1 MNMLIGFLKRYLL
14 SRAGS
19 TAVGLVVLLGLVW
32 FGGPYV
38 GLTSVAWRLVVIGV
52 IVAIAGLYMLI
63 GWWIARSRGERFRKE
78 LAAQGEADESRQA
91 EIQALKEKMDEA
103 VASLKTSG
111 LGVKH
116 RGSAAL
122 YALPWY
128 MIIGPSAAGKSTLLR
143 NSGLHFPYSHADDI
157 DIRGFGGTR
166 NCDWWFSDEAVI
178 LDTAGRYTTEEN
190 DHEEWQAFLGLLKKY
205 RRRMPL
211 NGVMVAISLADIL
224 TADAESL
231 EWHVKVIRERIEELI
246 SQLGFMFPI
255 YIIFTKADLLNGFE
269 AFFGDLTENERNQ
282 VWGMFLADL
291 EEEADPA
298 AAVARRLDELY
309 VRLSEMRL
317 HKLAMQ
323 RKQEIKSEIFDF
335 PAQFQAA
342 SEKLIEFISLLFKEN
357 PYQETPNFKGVYFTS
372 GTQEGMPL
380 QRVVGNLRQAFGY
393 VSPDE
398 MATTEKADKSYFIHR
413 LLKDVIF
420 REPVAFGKNRRRHLM
435 TRWLKTG
442 AIVGGL
448 ATIVASITLL
458 STSFTSNSL
467 LIDEG
472 VERVERLVQVAR
484 NDRAEPGEFYL
495 ALADVYDQ
503 YATLKAYRQQMPW
516 HLRLGIYRAN
526 EQIEP
531 LEQVLVRT
539 LETRFLEPVARLLE
553 TRLQDYAERW
563 RKVRNEDESAKLRQ
577 EYYDTLKVYLMLSQ
591 PARLEPD
598 QALPLLLASWQA
610 IMAPNDGSDTRRRI
624 ATIPQATRE
633 GMIRL
638 YLADMK
644 RPSQHPLAAASWKAD
659 DGVVETA
666 RNLLRTPPNA
676 DLLYAQLRNK
686 GKVLLG
692 TTQLKNLIKGRG
704 NSYLQSLHDLP
715 VVFTRKGWER
725 YVSREIRTVVNSAS
739 RGDWVLGTESVNVAL
754 SADEAAPADDSVNPE
769 LMHELETQIR
779 HLYFE
784 EYANAW
790 YEFLASVQVRPF
802 TSVADAANKLLL
814 VSRSDGPIA
823 ELLAVVR
830 DNVNLHEI
838 DWQDGKPTVR
848 RSNLVAADAIPELD
862 TAFADL
868 RRFVEPAEKRQVSDL
883 VNQYLLALSGMQGEL
898 ERLRAS
904 SELTHEAEMFASS
917 MLSGGS
923 SNLEMYK
930 TWVTTTSLLN
940 GTDVRTRRAIEP
952 LLISAI
958 RHAWQAVLATG
969 MQDVQQKWN
978 TLVVREFDER
988 IRGRFP
994 FASSGPDVAIE
1005 DVAEFFRPNDGIL
1018 WSFVNTHLSTYLTKY
1033 RGTWRERRWLDVG
1046 PGFSKD
1052 FLYTLTRASQI
1063 TRGLFRRGSDEPS
1076 LTFYL
1081 YPIPTSGLSE
1091 VLLETNGQIYRYRNE
1106 PQEWRKFRWPG
1117 NTERSG
1123 ARVIAVSNR
1132 RNARGEIAAD
1142 GVWGLFHVFRK
1153 ARMVRERGAQY
1164 MTTWELESVN
1174 GQPLEVRFR
1183 IKADRHNNLLK
1194 PGLLTGL
1201 DMPDLFD
1208 RDHAGP
1214 LNIAK
1219 WE

>member
-1 MNMLIGFLKRYLL
+1 MNMILGLLKRYLL

-19 TAVGLVVLLGLVW
+19 TAVGLVILIGLIW
-32 FGGPYV
+32 FAGPMV
-38 GLTSVAWRLVVIGV
+38 GLKSVIWRLVIIGT
-52 IVAIAGLYMLI
+52 IVLIAALYLLI
-63 GWWIARSRGERFRKE
+63 GWWIARSRGEKFRKE
-78 LAAQGEADESRQA
+78 LEAQGDADESRQA
-91 EIQALKEKMDEA
+91 EIQALREKMDEA

-143 NSGLHFPYSHADDI
+143 NSGLHFPYSHSDDI

-190 DHEEWQAFLGLLKKY
+190 DREEWQAFLGLLKKY

-224 TADAESL
+224 TADEESL
-231 EWHVKVIRERIEELI
+231 EWHVKVIRDRIQELI
-246 SQLGFMFPI
+246 EQLGFMFPI
-255 YIIFTKADLLNGFE
+255 YIVFTKTDLLNGFE
-269 AFFGDLTENERNQ
+269 AFFGELSENERNQ
-282 VWGMFLADL
+282 IWGMFLTDFDD
-291 EEEADPA
+291 EADPA
-298 AAVARRLDELY
+298 ATVAARLEDLY
-309 VRLSEMRL
+309 VRLCEMRL
-317 HKLAMQ
+317 HKLSMQ

-393 VSPDE
+393 VSPE
-398 MATTEKADKSYFIHR
+398 EAANIEKADKSYFINR

-420 REPVAFGKNRRRHLM
+420 REPVAFGKNRRRHM
-435 TRWLKTG
+435 ISRWMKTS
-442 AIVGGL
+442 AIVGGV

-472 VERVERLVQVAR
+472 VERVERLAKVAG
-484 NDRAEPGEFYL
+484 NDRAEPGDFYL
-495 ALADVYDQ
+495 ALADVYEQ
-503 YATLKAYRQQMPW
+503 YATLKGYRDNMPW
-516 HLRLGIYRAN
+516 HLRLGIYRAD

-531 LEQVLVRT
+531 LEQVLVRS
-539 LETRFLEPVARLLE
+539 LESRFLEPVARLME
-553 TRLQDYAERW
+553 TRLRDYADRW

-577 EYYDTLKVYLMLSQ
+577 EYYDTLKVYLMLSN
-591 PARLEPD
+591 PSRLDIE
-598 QALPLLLASWQA
+598 QALPVLLANWKGV
-610 IMAPNDGSDTRRRI
+610 MAPKDGSDVHRKI
-624 ATIPQATRE
+624 AQIPASTLE
-633 GMIRL
+633 GMVHL
-638 YLADMK
+638 YLTDMK
-644 RPSQHPLAAASWKAD
+644 RPSSDLLAAASWSGD
-659 DGVVETA
+659 DAIVETA

-686 GKVLLG
+686 GKVMLG
-692 TTQLKNLIKGRG
+692 TTNFKQLIKGRG
-704 NSYLQSLHDLP
+704 NSYLQSLEELP
-715 VVFTRKGWER
+715 LVFTRRGWER

-739 RGDWVLGTESVNVAL
+739 RGDWVLGTESVNIAL
-754 SADEAAPADDSVNPE
+754 DEAAGSDDESINPE
-769 LMHELETQIR
+769 LMHELETEIR
-779 HLYFE
+779 KLYFE

-790 YEFLASVQVRPF
+790 FDFLGSIQVRPF
-802 TSVADAANKLLL
+802 VSIADAANKLLL
-814 VSRSDGPIA
+814 ISRTDGPVA
-823 ELLAVVR
+823 ELMSVVR
-830 DNVNLHEI
+830 DNVNLHEV
-838 DWQDGKPTVR
+838 DWIDGKPKIR
-848 RSNLVAADAIPELD
+848 RSNMVSADSIPELE
-862 TAFADL
+862 TVFADL

-883 VNQYLLALSGMQGEL
+883 LNQYLLAISGMQGEL

-904 SELTHEAEMFASS
+904 SELTHEAEMFAAS
-917 MLSGGS
+917 MLGGRS

-952 LLISAI
+952 MLISSI
-958 RHAWQAVLATG
+958 RHAWQAVLVTG

-1005 DVAEFFRPNDGIL
+1005 DVAEFFRPSDGIL
-1018 WSFVNTHLSTYLTKY
+1018 WGFVNTHLSTYLTKY

-1046 PGFSKD
+1046 PGFSKA
-1052 FLYTLTRASQI
+1052 FLHTLTRASQI
-1063 TRGLFRRGSDEPS
+1063 TKGLFRRGTDEPG

-1081 YPIPTSGLSE
+1081 YPIPTAGLSE

-1132 RNARGEIAAD
+1132 RNARGEISAD

-1153 ARMVRERGAQY
+1153 AKMTRERGAEY
-1164 MTTWELESVN
+1164 LTTWELDSVN
-1174 GQPLEVRFR
+1174 GKPLEVRFR
-1183 IKADRHNNLLK
+1183 IKADRHNNLLR

-1201 DMPDLFD
+1201 DMPKLFD
-1208 RDHAGP
+1208 RGHDVN
-1214 LNIAK
+1214 LNLAS

>member
-1 MNMLIGFLKRYLL
+1 MNMILGLLKRYLL

-19 TAVGLVVLLGLVW
+19 TAVGLVILIGLIW
-32 FGGPYV
+32 FAGPMV
-38 GLTSVAWRLVVIGV
+38 GLKSVIWRLVIIGT
-52 IVAIAGLYMLI
+52 IVLIAALYLLI
-63 GWWIARSRGERFRKE
+63 GWWIARSRGEKFRKE
-78 LAAQGEADESRQA
+78 LEAQGDADESRQA

-190 DHEEWQAFLGLLKKY
+190 DREEWQAFLGLLKKY

-211 NGVMVAISLADIL
+211 NGVLVAISLADIL
-224 TADAESL
+224 TADEESL
-231 EWHVKVIRERIEELI
+231 EWHVKVIRERIQELI
-246 SQLGFMFPI
+246 EQLGFMFPI
-255 YIIFTKADLLNGFE
+255 YIVFTKTDLLNGFE
-269 AFFGDLTENERNQ
+269 AFFGELTENERNQ
-282 VWGMFLADL
+282 VWGMFLADFDD
-291 EEEADPA
+291 EADPA
-298 AAVARRLDELY
+298 AAVAARLEELY
-309 VRLSEMRL
+309 VRLCEMRL
-317 HKLAMQ
+317 HKLSMQ

-393 VSPDE
+393 VSPE
-398 MATTEKADKSYFIHR
+398 EAANIEKADKSYFINR

-420 REPVAFGKNRRRHLM
+420 REPVAFGKNRRRHM
-435 TRWLKTG
+435 ISRWLKTS
-442 AIVGGL
+442 AIVGGV
-448 ATIVASITLL
+448 ATIIASITLL
-458 STSFTSNSL
+458 SASFTSNSL

-472 VERVERLVQVAR
+472 VERVERLARVAG
-484 NDRAEPGEFYL
+484 NDRAEPGDFYL
-495 ALADVYDQ
+495 ALADVYEQ
-503 YATLKAYRQQMPW
+503 YATLKGYRDNMPW
-516 HLRLGIYRAN
+516 HLRLGIYRAD

-531 LEQVLVRT
+531 LEQVLVRS
-539 LETRFLEPVARLLE
+539 LEGRFLEPVARLME
-553 TRLQDYAERW
+553 TRLRDYADRW

-577 EYYDTLKVYLMLSQ
+577 EYYDTLKVYLMLSN
-591 PARLEPD
+591 PSRLDID
-598 QALPLLLASWQA
+598 QALPVLLANWKGV
-610 IMAPNDGSDTRRRI
+610 MAPQDGSDVHRKIARI
-624 ATIPQATRE
+624 PEATLE
-633 GMIRL
+633 GMVHL
-638 YLADMK
+638 YLTDMK
-644 RPSQHPLAAASWKAD
+644 RPSSDHLAAASWSRD
-659 DGVVETA
+659 DAIVETA

-686 GKVLLG
+686 GKVMLG
-692 TTQLKNLIKGRG
+692 TTNFKQLVKGRG
-704 NSYLQSLHDLP
+704 NSYLQSFEELP
-715 VVFTRKGWER
+715 VVFTRRGWER

-754 SADEAAPADDSVNPE
+754 DEAAANDDESINPE
-769 LMHELETQIR
+769 LMHELETEIR
-779 HLYFE
+779 KLYFE

-790 YEFLASVQVRPF
+790 YDFLGSIQVRPF
-802 TSVADAANKLLL
+802 VSIADAANKLLL
-814 VSRSDGPIA
+814 ISRSDGPVA
-823 ELLAVVR
+823 ELMAVVR
-830 DNVNLHEI
+830 DNVNLHEV
-838 DWQDGKPTVR
+838 DWIDGKPKIR
-848 RSNLVAADAIPELD
+848 RSNMVSPDSIPELE
-862 TAFADL
+862 TVFADL

-883 VNQYLLALSGMQGEL
+883 LNQYLLAISGMQGEL

-904 SELTHEAEMFASS
+904 SELTHEAEMFAAG
-917 MLSGGS
+917 MLGGRS

-952 LLISAI
+952 MLISTI
-958 RHAWQAVLATG
+958 RHAWQAVLVTG

-1005 DVAEFFRPNDGIL
+1005 DVAEFFRPGDGIL
-1018 WSFVNTHLSTYLTKY
+1018 WGFVNTHLSTYLTKY

-1046 PGFSKD
+1046 PGFSKA
-1052 FLYTLTRASQI
+1052 FLHTLTRANQI
-1063 TRGLFRRGSDEPS
+1063 TKGLFRRGKDEPG

-1081 YPIPTSGLSE
+1081 YPIPTAGLSE

-1132 RNARGEIAAD
+1132 RNARGEISAD

-1153 ARMVRERGAQY
+1153 AKMTRERGAEY
-1164 MTTWELESVN
+1164 LTTWELDSVN

-1183 IKADRHNNLLK
+1183 IKADRHNNLLR

-1201 DMPDLFD
+1201 DMPKLFD
-1208 RDHAGP
+1208 RGHDVN
-1214 LNIAK
+1214 LNLAS

>member
-1 MNMLIGFLKRYLL
+1 MNMILGLLKRYLL

-19 TAVGLVVLLGLVW
+19 TTVGLVILIGLIW
-32 FGGPYV
+32 FAGPMV
-38 GLTSVAWRLVVIGV
+38 GLKSVIWRLVIIGA
-52 IVAIAGLYMLI
+52 IVLIAALYLLI
-63 GWWIARSRGERFRKE
+63 GWWIARSRGEKFRKE
-78 LAAQGEADESRQA
+78 LEAQGDADESRQA

-190 DHEEWQAFLGLLKKY
+190 DREEWQAFLGLLKKY

-211 NGVMVAISLADIL
+211 NGVMVAISLADVL
-224 TADAESL
+224 TADEESL
-231 EWHVKVIRERIEELI
+231 EWHVKVIRDRIQELI
-246 SQLGFMFPI
+246 EQLGFMFPI
-255 YIIFTKADLLNGFE
+255 YIVFTKTDLLNGFE

-282 VWGMFLADL
+282 VWGMFLAEFED
-291 EEEADPA
+291 EADPA
-298 AAVARRLDELY
+298 ATVAARLEDLY
-309 VRLSEMRL
+309 VRLCEMRL
-317 HKLAMQ
+317 HKLSMQ

-342 SEKLIEFISLLFKEN
+342 SEKLIEFITLLFKEN

-393 VSPDE
+393 VSPE
-398 MATTEKADKSYFIHR
+398 EAANVEKADKSYFINR

-420 REPVAFGKNRRRHLM
+420 REPVSFGKNRRRHM
-435 TRWLKTG
+435 ISRWMKTG
-442 AIVGGL
+442 AIVGGV
-448 ATIVASITLL
+448 ATIIASITLL
-458 STSFTSNSL
+458 SASFTSNSL

-472 VERVERLVQVAR
+472 VERVERLAGVAG
-484 NDRAEPGEFYL
+484 NDRAEPGDFYL
-495 ALADVYDQ
+495 ALADVYEQ
-503 YATLKAYRQQMPW
+503 YATLKSYRDDMPW
-516 HLRLGIYRAN
+516 HLRLGIYRAD

-531 LEQVLVRT
+531 LEQVLVRS
-539 LETRFLEPVARLLE
+539 LETRFLEPVARLME
-553 TRLQDYAERW
+553 TRLRDYADRW

-577 EYYDTLKVYLMLSQ
+577 EYYDTLKVYLMLSN
-591 PARLEPD
+591 PSRLDIE
-598 QALPLLLASWQA
+598 QALPILLANWKGV
-610 IMAPNDGSDTRRRI
+610 MAPRDGSDVHRKITR
-624 ATIPQATRE
+624 IPASTLE
-633 GMIRL
+633 GMVHL
-638 YLADMK
+638 YLSDMK
-644 RPSQHPLAAASWKAD
+644 RPSSDHLAAASWTRD
-659 DGVVETA
+659 DALVETA

-686 GKVLLG
+686 GKVMLG
-692 TTQLKNLIKGRG
+692 STGFKQLVKGRG
-704 NSYLQSLHDLP
+704 NSYLQSLEKLP
-715 VVFTRKGWER
+715 IVFTRRGWER

-754 SADEAAPADDSVNPE
+754 DDAGANGDDSINPE
-769 LMHELETQIR
+769 LMHELETEIR
-779 HLYFE
+779 RLYFE
-784 EYANAW
+784 EYASAW
-790 YEFLASVQVRPF
+790 YDFLGSIQVRPF
-802 TSVADAANKLLL
+802 VSVADAANKLLL
-814 VSRSDGPIA
+814 ISRSDGPVA
-823 ELLAVVR
+823 ELMTVVR
-830 DNVNLHEI
+830 DNINLYEVDWI
-838 DWQDGKPTVR
+838 DGEPKVR
-848 RSNLVAADAIPELD
+848 RSNMVSPDSIPELE
-862 TAFADL
+862 TVFADL

-883 VNQYLLALSGMQGEL
+883 LNQYLLAISGMQGEL

-904 SELTHEAEMFASS
+904 SELTHEAEMFAAG
-917 MLSGGS
+917 MLGGRS

-952 LLISAI
+952 MLISTI
-958 RHAWQAVLATG
+958 RHAWQAVLAAG

-1018 WSFVNTHLSTYLTKY
+1018 WGFVNTHLSTYLTKY

-1052 FLYTLTRASQI
+1052 FLHTLTRASQI
-1063 TRGLFRRGSDEPS
+1063 TKGMFRRGTDEPS

-1081 YPIPTSGLSE
+1081 YPIPTAGLSE

-1117 NTERSG
+1117 NTEQSG
-1123 ARVIAVSNR
+1123 ARVIAIANR
-1132 RNARGEIAAD
+1132 RNARGEISAD

-1153 ARMVRERGAQY
+1153 AKMTRERGAQY
-1164 MTTWELESVN
+1164 LTTWELDSVN

-1183 IKADRHNNLLK
+1183 IKADRHNNLLR

-1201 DMPDLFD
+1201 DMPKLFD
-1208 RDHAGP
+1208 RGHEAN
-1214 LNIAK
+1214 LNLAS

>member
-1 MNMLIGFLKRYLL
+1 MNMILGLLKRYLL

-19 TAVGLVVLLGLVW
+19 TAVGLVIL
-32 FGGPYV
+32 V
-38 GLTSVAWRLVVIGV
+38 GLIWLAGPMVGLKSVIWRLVIIGT
-52 IVAIAGLYMLI
+52 IVLIAALYLLI
-63 GWWIARSRGERFRKE
+63 GWWIARSRGEKFRKE
-78 LAAQGEADESRQA
+78 LEAQGDADESRQA
-91 EIQALKEKMDEA
+91 EIQALREKMDEA

-190 DHEEWQAFLGLLKKY
+190 DREEWQAFLGLLKKY

-224 TADAESL
+224 TADEESL
-231 EWHVKVIRERIEELI
+231 EWHVKVIRDRIQELI
-246 SQLGFMFPI
+246 EQLGFMFPI
-255 YIIFTKADLLNGFE
+255 YIVFTKTDLLNGFE
-269 AFFGDLTENERNQ
+269 AFFGELSENERNQ
-282 VWGMFLADL
+282 VWGMFLTDFDD
-291 EEEADPA
+291 EADPA
-298 AAVARRLDELY
+298 ATVAARLEDLY
-309 VRLSEMRL
+309 VRLCEMRL
-317 HKLAMQ
+317 HKLSMQ

-393 VSPDE
+393 VSPE
-398 MATTEKADKSYFIHR
+398 EAANIEKADKSYFINR

-420 REPVAFGKNRRRHLM
+420 REPVAFGKNRRRHM
-435 TRWLKTG
+435 ISRWMKTS
-442 AIVGGL
+442 AIVGGV

-472 VERVERLVQVAR
+472 VERVERLAKVAG
-484 NDRAEPGEFYL
+484 NDRAEPGDFYL
-495 ALADVYDQ
+495 ALADVYEQ
-503 YATLKAYRQQMPW
+503 YATLKGYRDNMPW
-516 HLRLGIYRAN
+516 HLRLGIYRAD

-531 LEQVLVRT
+531 LEQVLVRS
-539 LETRFLEPVARLLE
+539 LESRFLEPVARLME
-553 TRLQDYAERW
+553 TRLRDYADRW

-577 EYYDTLKVYLMLSQ
+577 EYYDTLKVYLMLSN
-591 PARLEPD
+591 PSRLDIE
-598 QALPLLLASWQA
+598 QALPVLLANWKGV
-610 IMAPNDGSDTRRRI
+610 MAPKDGSDVHRKI
-624 ATIPQATRE
+624 AQIPASTLE
-633 GMIRL
+633 GMVHL
-638 YLADMK
+638 YLTDMK
-644 RPSQHPLAAASWKAD
+644 RPSSDHLAAASWSRD
-659 DGVVETA
+659 DAIVETA

-686 GKVLLG
+686 GKVMLG
-692 TTQLKNLIKGRG
+692 TTNFKQLIKGRG
-704 NSYLQSLHDLP
+704 NSYLQSLEELP
-715 VVFTRKGWER
+715 LVFTRRGWER

-754 SADEAAPADDSVNPE
+754 DEAAGSDDESINPE
-769 LMHELETQIR
+769 LMHELETEIR
-779 HLYFE
+779 KLYFE

-790 YEFLASVQVRPF
+790 YDLLGSIQVRPF
-802 TSVADAANKLLL
+802 VSIADAANKLLL
-814 VSRSDGPIA
+814 ISRTDGPVA
-823 ELLAVVR
+823 ELMSVVR
-830 DNVNLHEI
+830 DNVNLHEV
-838 DWQDGKPTVR
+838 DWIDGKPKIR
-848 RSNLVAADAIPELD
+848 RSNMVSADSIPELE
-862 TAFADL
+862 TVFADL

-883 VNQYLLALSGMQGEL
+883 LNQYLLAISGMQGEL

-904 SELTHEAEMFASS
+904 SELTHEAEMFAAS
-917 MLSGGS
+917 MLGGRS

-952 LLISAI
+952 MLISSI
-958 RHAWQAVLATG
+958 RHAWQAVLVTG

-1005 DVAEFFRPNDGIL
+1005 DVAEFFRPSDGIL
-1018 WSFVNTHLSTYLTKY
+1018 WGFVNTHLSTYLTKY

-1046 PGFSKD
+1046 PGFSKA
-1052 FLYTLTRASQI
+1052 FLHTLTRASQI
-1063 TRGLFRRGSDEPS
+1063 TKGLFRRGTDEPG

-1081 YPIPTSGLSE
+1081 YPIPTAGLSE

-1132 RNARGEIAAD
+1132 RNARGEISAD

-1153 ARMVRERGAQY
+1153 AKMTRERGAEY
-1164 MTTWELESVN
+1164 LTTWELDSVN
-1174 GQPLEVRFR
+1174 GKPLEVRFR
-1183 IKADRHNNLLK
+1183 IKADRHNNLLR

-1201 DMPDLFD
+1201 DMPKLFD
-1208 RDHAGP
+1208 RGHDVN
-1214 LNIAK
+1214 LNLAS